1 MGERKRE
8 RANEEEMVS
17 KERSKIDV
25 TVAGRKVEE
34 DSKYLYIVNSC
45 QGTARQGAP

>member
-1 MGERKRE
+1 MSERKKE
-8 RANEEEMVS
+8 RVNEEKTVS

-25 TVAGRKVEE
+25 TVAGWKVEE
-34 DSKYLYIVNSC
+34 DSEYLYIVNSC

>member
-1 MGERKRE
+1 MGERKRK
-8 RANEEEMVS
+8 RANEEGTVS

-34 DSKYLYIVNSC
+34 DSEYLYIVDSC